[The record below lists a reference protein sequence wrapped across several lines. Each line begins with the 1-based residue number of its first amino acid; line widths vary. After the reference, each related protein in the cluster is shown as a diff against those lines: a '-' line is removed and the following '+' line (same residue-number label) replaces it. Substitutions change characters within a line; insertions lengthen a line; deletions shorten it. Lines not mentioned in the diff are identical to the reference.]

1 MYYYGQKTELFLDDL
16 SNQELDNLRDH
27 KHSIMKYMTE
37 AQIRGAN
44 NM

>member
-1 MYYYGQKTELFLDDL
+1 MEILLLF
-16 SNQELDNLRDH
+16 
-27 KHSIMKYMTE
+27 SIMKYMTE